1 MKRSAEELF
10 DTAFDQSLKAEKSL
24 ILHIMDLHTT
34 SHFEEFINDTIEQQ
48 DSRVGDQALTV
59 EDIIKAMQLALKQL
73 KNGKR

>member
-34 SHFEEFINDTIEQQ
+34 SHFEEFINDTLAQ
-48 DSRVGDQALTV
+48 DDLTV